1 MIQLFSPSY
10 LVYSQI
16 WLNQLMDDGHFGYIT
31 NFRRGRGWGLG
42 ERERGKKKKTLTL
55 IGLTQTILSPNPTQM
70 PSLFPNGQIQK
81 ERKKKKASIGYGAF
95 IAMIT

>member
-1 MIQLFSPSY
+1 MIKLFSPSSY

-16 WLNQLMDDGHFGYIT
+16 WLNQLMDGGHFGYIT
-31 NFRRGRGWGLG
+31 KFRRGRGWGLG
-42 ERERGKKKKTLTL
+42 EREREEKKTLTL

-81 ERKKKKASIGYGAF
+81 ERKKKRQALAIQPS
-95 IAMIT
+95 

>member
-1 MIQLFSPSY
+1 
-10 LVYSQI
+10 
-16 WLNQLMDDGHFGYIT
+16 MDDGHFGYIT
-31 NFRRGRGWGLG
+31 KFRRGWGWGVG
-42 ERERGKKKKTLTL
+42 EREREKKTLTL
-55 IGLTQTILSPNPTQM
+55 IGLTQTILSPKPTQM